1 MTRLISFLLTVASV
15 APASVIAP
23 AAAHAQEYPTR
34 PITVVVPFPP
44 GGPTDVV
51 GRVVTERMRA
61 SLGQP
66 LVIENVTGAG
76 GSIGVG
82 RVAHASADGY
92 TAVIGNV
99 DTHVLNGAVYR
110 LNYDII
116 NDFEPVAVLS
126 SYSFVL
132 ASRSAVPA
140 NDLKELIAWLKADS
154 GKITQGTVGV
164 GSLPHLCGIEL
175 QNRIGSRWAFVPY
188 RGGVPAVQDLLAGHI
203 DLVCLS
209 PEGTLPLA
217 RDGRL
222 KAYAI
227 LGRGRNSLA
236 PAVPTADEA
245 GLPGFQVPFW
255 NALWMPKATPA
266 EILAKMRAAV
276 QESLNDAAVRAR
288 LAELGVDVLPPE
300 QQRPEALAALQKSEI
315 EKWWPIIKAA
325 GIKAE

>member
-1 MTRLISFLLTVASV
+1 MTKLIPFLLMIGGAALTSV
-15 APASVIAP
+15 IWAPAF
-23 AAAHAQEYPTR
+23 AQDYPTR
-34 PITVVVPFPP
+34 PMTIVVPFPP

-51 GRVVTERMRA
+51 GRIVAERMRT

-66 LVIENVTGAG
+66 VVIENITGAG

-92 TAVIGNV
+92 TAVVGNV
-99 DTHVLNGAVYR
+99 DTHVLNGAVYK
-110 LNYDII
+110 LNYDVVH
-116 NDFEPVAVLS
+116 DFEPIAVLS
-126 SYSFVL
+126 NYSFVL
-132 ASRSAVPA
+132 ASSGAVPA
-140 NDLKELIAWLKADS
+140 HDLKELIAWLKTES
-154 GKITQGTVGV
+154 GKVTQGTVGV
-164 GSLPHLCGIEL
+164 GSLPHLCGIDL
-175 QNRIGSRWAFVPY
+175 QNRIDSRWSFVPY
-188 RGGVPAVQDLLAGHI
+188 RGGVPAVQDLVAGHI

-227 LGRGRNSLA
+227 LGSSRNALA

-245 GLPGFQVPFW
+245 GLPDFHVPFW
-255 NALWMPKATPA
+255 NALWMPKGTPA
-266 EILAKMRAAV
+266 KVLAKIRIAV
-276 QESLNDAAVRAR
+276 QESLKDAAVRAR
-288 LAELGVDVLPPE
+288 LSELGVDLPPTE
-300 QQRPEALAALQKSEI
+300 QQLAALQKSEI